1 MKISTYS
8 KRDFKISNTPPE
20 FNTYHTE
27 SNEKLSGSEIN
38 NFAGVQNGEV
48 KSIDEN
54 QFRGLNDVFNFES
67 MSTVTPSNSAASG
80 NSVPSYTASSDI
92 VAARNFFDNFSFNK
106 DSQSSSDNV
115 DTTLGANESQDTRTV
130 QQLFSTE
137 SVSASSYEHVCASGE
152 SQTSLS
158 FSLEDSNSSRSVIVK
173 NPDATDSQDSIQVI
187 DSKTDQAVANNESE
201 VTQQE
206 AMAQKE
212 VSEPLISFRS
222 SSESLRQLS
231 LQINGLIQESVQESV
246 PHAGDS
252 ILERRNQELAALL
265 AAETQKSEQLQL
277 HLKEY
282 QSRVSELQLD
292 LDQMRTESEARV
304 TREVGLVQEQLQ
316 LHVQTVGIL
325 VGEKTELQAALTKS
339 QNLAKQKAG
348 EAEELQGRLK
358 ASRHKVMDLEK
369 TVSSMQETT
378 QKLEKL
384 THELSAE
391 LEKQKVELM
400 KTKKHLGEAEEEV
413 SELHQ
418 KLDAKT
424 NDFVKLQL
432 ELEEKS
438 SQLSLTQV
446 RVQQLMTTDT
456 SEVDG
461 QLETLHQQN
470 LSLEKQVTELQQ
482 TVKSVGAERDQA
494 SQQYQQYVQQLN
506 GQLQSLA
513 SKVLSHNHE
522 HWPSF
527 VKQKYCDS
535 DVRFELTTSVP
546 RERAYR
552 AGFMKHEGRRAA
564 EKGKAHATRGECT
577 RNCCMRSKGEWTFP
591 TLPEVRRSGDIQIIL
606 YTPVEISRNYDFAIK
621 EEAPASSS
629 SFSVIQS
636 VTSRPACSGPQL
648 EGPEFECSGPQLEGP
663 EFECSGP
670 QLEGPEFEYSELFLK
685 VQENQNIQRELED
698 RHLRIEELE
707 SMLEQLEG
715 EQPDKDKLLAAME
728 SDKVAAAR
736 AVGQNQRL
744 KQQLEELQ
752 EGFVKMSNNKL
763 ELTEQLQHEQHVCKE
778 QSETLAQQEQELT
791 ALRSEL
797 LEKEQLLQQYS
808 NQMLQQNQVA
818 EFVSH
823 EAHGQ
828 LNELL
833 QQELEQAKEHN
844 QALSTQNR
852 ELRTLLAQ
860 QRIHDPGSSSG
871 AVSLDD
877 ASIRKDETLATLSA
891 SVKQLQEERD
901 QLLEKLKQQEQQNSA
916 QEDSSAPEV
925 FSKKT
930 NEEEIPKDYESM
942 KVAME
947 QLEERFTKTM
957 KEVADLTDEKQRLEH
972 LVLQLQGETE
982 TIGEYIALY
991 QVQRSILRQRAQEKD
1006 EQLSKLAKDREDMRK
1021 KLGELNNLV
1030 RQLVAEKESNR
1041 KKSITNPLEN
1051 LTQISINHSPEV
1063 EEGIPNGEIIEI
1075 EEAIEAKTDANITSP
1090 AEDSNSPALQGDTA
1104 VKIMALISEIGT
1116 SSLVDPQCSENFHP
1130 CPWCS
1135 GRLIT
1140 V

>member
-1 MKISTYS
+1 MADMAKAEKLAAARKKLKEYQQKSKDIQPSGNRISGKKNIS
-8 KRDFKISNTPPE
+8 KPQIEAVEGSLKQNSVFDSGPRNADYKETSGSVTSESSTNSAVQGDFKISNTPPE

-80 NSVPSYTASSDI
+80 NSIPSYTASSDI

-252 ILERRNQELAALL
+252 ALEQRNQELAALL

-369 TVSSMQETT
+369 TVSSTQETT

-413 SELHQ
+413 SELRQ

-513 SKVLSHNHE
+513 SKIEALNSENEQLAAREQSLVRHVSDLEKQLQQQQNQKRRDTPPKPLQQDSPRLSE
-522 HWPSF
+522 LEEKLKL
-527 VKQKYCDS
+527 VEGEKQT
-535 DVRFELTTSVP
+535 LT
-546 RERAYR
+546 E
-552 AGFMKHEGRRAA
+552 
-564 EKGKAHATRGECT
+564 
-577 RNCCMRSKGEWTFP
+577 
-591 TLPEVRRSGDIQIIL
+591 
-606 YTPVEISRNYDFAIK
+606 
-621 EEAPASSS
+621 
-629 SFSVIQS
+629 
-636 VTSRPACSGPQL
+636 QL
-648 EGPEFECSGPQLEGP
+648 ESQ
-663 EFECSGP
+663 
-670 QLEGPEFEYSELFLK
+670 

-901 QLLEKLKQQEQQNSA
+901 QLLEKLKQQEQQNSV

-1041 KKSITNPLEN
+1041 KKSITNPLQN

-1063 EEGIPNGEIIEI
+1063 EEGIPNGEIVEI

-1090 AEDSNSPALQGDTA
+1090 AEDSNSPALEGDTA